1 MMRTG
6 TLRVALILFA
16 LLTLAAA
23 PALSDQN
30 SGVLRATLKNG
41 LRVVIVR
48 NTLAPVV
55 TTEINYLVGADETP
69 EGFPGMAHATEHMMF
84 RGSSGLS
91 ADQLAGITAAMG
103 GNFSADT
110 QQTITQ
116 YSFTVPSDNLSI
128 ALHMEAIRMQSLLAD
143 EKLWDQERG
152 AIEQEVAQ
160 DLSNPTYVFYT
171 KLLERMFAGTPYAHD
186 PLGTR
191 PSFDKTT
198 GAMLRDFHTTWYVPN
213 NAILVISGDVEPEK
227 ALGEVKIFF
236 EDIPSRPLPHR
247 PEVSLQPMKPDTIR
261 MDTDLPYGLAIV
273 AYRLP
278 GFDSPDYAAS
288 QILADV
294 LTNQRGDL
302 YALVPAGKALDT
314 DFSLNTLPKAASAYA
329 MVVFPPGGDG
339 PALIAKTKEII
350 AEYVKKGVPA
360 ELVEAAK
367 YREMAEAEFEKNSV
381 AGMAMEWSQ
390 ALAAEG
396 RTSPQDDVDAIKK
409 VTVEDVNR
417 VARTY
422 LVNDTAIEALLTPQP
437 SGKPVSSKGFGGEES
452 FIPKNTKP
460 APLPGWAKK
469 VEEPPVLPVSNVKPA
484 DMRLPNNMRLI
495 VEPVEASTTVSIYGK
510 IKNNPGM
517 QEPSGKDGVSIVLDS
532 LFAYGTSALDRLA
545 LRKAFDDIGA
555 DASVG
560 ASFSILVTSDH
571 FDRGAQ
577 LLAENLL
584 HPALPETAFSVVQ
597 DETKGMLAGKLQ
609 SPDYIR
615 KHTLRKE
622 LYPSGDPFLRQ
633 ATPETVGS
641 LTLGDVKNYYNKN
654 YRPDL
659 TTIVVIGKVT
669 PEEAKAVI
677 EKYFGGWKN
686 EGPKPL
692 TENPPVPRNKPS
704 SAVVPD
710 TSRVQDNVVLAET
723 LGITRSHPDYYKLE
737 VGNHVLSG
745 AFYATRLYHDLREQA
760 GLVYSV
766 ESFLQA
772 GKTRSLFGVFY
783 ACDPPNVDKARTMVQ
798 RNLRLMQTKPVSFA
812 ELRRAKTLLIR
823 QIPLSESS
831 VGNIASGL
839 IERAVEGL
847 PLDEPLLAARQYL
860 KITAKEVREAFARW
874 IRPRGFAQVIQG
886 PGRQ

>member
-1 MMRTG
+1 MRTF

-16 LLTLAAA
+16 LVTLTAA
-23 PALSDQN
+23 PARSAQD

-55 TTEINYLVGADETP
+55 TTVMNYMVGADETP

-91 ADQLAGITAAMG
+91 ADQLAGIIAAMG
-103 GNFSADT
+103 GDFSADT

-116 YSFTVPSDNLSI
+116 YSFTVPSDDLSI
-128 ALHMEAIRMQSLLAD
+128 ALHIGAIRMQSLLAE

-171 KLLERMFAGTPYAHD
+171 KLLERMFAGTPYSHD

-198 GAMLRDFHTTWYVPN
+198 GAMLREFHTAWYVPN
-213 NAILVISGDVEPEK
+213 NAILVISGDVDPEK
-227 ALGEVKIFF
+227 ALGEVKMFF
-236 EDIPSRPLPHR
+236 EAIPSQPLPHR
-247 PEVSLQPMKPDTIR
+247 PEVRLQPMKPDTIS
-261 MDTDLPYGLAIV
+261 MDTDLPYGLAMV

-294 LTNQRGDL
+294 LASQRGNL
-302 YALVPAGKALDT
+302 YALVPEGKALDT

-329 MVVFPPGGDG
+329 VIVFPPGGDG
-339 PALIAKTKEII
+339 PALIRKTKEII
-350 AEYVKKGVPA
+350 AGYVKTGLPP

-367 YREMAEAEFEKNSV
+367 YKEVAAAEFQKNSI
-381 AGMAMEWSQ
+381 AGLAMEWSQ
-390 ALAAEG
+390 ALGAEG
-396 RTSPQDDVDAIKK
+396 RTSPEDDIKAIKK
-409 VTVEDVNR
+409 VTVDDVNR

-422 LVNDTAIEALLTPQP
+422 LVNDSAIEALLTPQP

-452 FIPKNTKP
+452 FIPKHTKP
-460 APLPGWAKK
+460 VILPAWAKK
-469 VEEPPVLPVSNVKPA
+469 VEEPPVVPVSNIKPA
-484 DMRLPNNMRLI
+484 DLRLPNNLRLI
-495 VEPVEASTTVSIYGK
+495 VQPVRASTTVSIYGK

-517 QEPSGKDGVSIVLDS
+517 QEPAGKDGVTTVLDS
-532 LFAYGTSALDRLA
+532 LFTYGTSTLDRLA

-560 ASFSILVTSDH
+560 SSFSLQVTSDH

-577 LLAENLL
+577 LVADDLL
-584 HPALPETAFSVVQ
+584 HPALPETAFTVVQ
-597 DETKGMLAGKLQ
+597 EETKGMLAGKLQ

-622 LYPSGDPFLRQ
+622 LYPAGDPSLRQ

-641 LTLGDVKNYYNKN
+641 LTLENVKNYYNKN

-669 PEEAKAVI
+669 PEEAKSVI
-677 EKYFGGWKN
+677 QKYFGGWKN
-686 EGPKPL
+686 EGPKPD
-692 TENPPVPRNKPS
+692 TEDPPVPRNRPA
-704 SAVVPD
+704 SAMVPD
-710 TSRVQDNVVLAET
+710 TSRVQDQVILAET

-766 ESFLQA
+766 ESFIDA
-772 GKTRSLFGVFY
+772 MKTRALFGVFY
-783 ACDPPNVDKARTMVQ
+783 ACDPPNVEKARAMVQ
-798 RNLRLMQTKPVSFA
+798 HNLRLMQTKPVTLA
-812 ELRRAKTLLIR
+812 ELQRAKTLLIR

-839 IERAVEGL
+839 IERSMEGL

-860 KITAKEVREAFARW
+860 QITAKEVRAAFARW
-874 IRPRGFAQVIQG
+874 IRPKDFAQVIQG
-886 PGRQ
+886 PVKQ

>member
-1 MMRTG
+1 MRTF
-6 TLRVALILFA
+6 TLRVALTLLA

-23 PALSDQN
+23 PALSGQD
-30 SGVLRATLKNG
+30 SVVFRATLKNG

-55 TTEINYLVGADETP
+55 TTEINYLAGANETP

-91 ADQLAGITAAMG
+91 ADQLSGIIAAMG
-103 GNFSADT
+103 GDFGADT
-110 QQTITQ
+110 QQTLTQ
-116 YSFTVPSDNLSI
+116 YYFTVPSDNLSI
-128 ALHMEAIRMQSLLAD
+128 ALHMEAIRMQSLLA
-143 EKLWDQERG
+143 EQKLWDQERG

-198 GAMLRDFHTTWYVPN
+198 GAMLRDFHAAWYVPN
-213 NAILVISGDVEPEK
+213 NAILIITGDVEPEK
-227 ALGEVKIFF
+227 ALGEVRTFF
-236 EDIPSRPLPHR
+236 EEIPSRPLPHR
-247 PEVSLQPMKPDTIR
+247 PEVRLQPMKPDTIT
-261 MDTDLPYGLAIV
+261 MNTDLPYGLAIV

-288 QILADV
+288 RILAEV
-294 LTNQRGDL
+294 LSSQRGDL
-302 YALVPAGKALDT
+302 YALVPEGKALDAE
-314 DFSLNTLPKAASAYA
+314 FSMNPLPKAASAYA
-329 MVVFPPGGDG
+329 MMVFPPGGDG
-339 PALIAKTKEII
+339 AALIRKAKEII
-350 AEYVKKGVPA
+350 AGYVKNGVSA

-367 YREMAEAEFEKNSV
+367 HREAAEAEFQKNSI
-381 AGMAMEWSQ
+381 AGLAMEWSQ

-396 RTSPQDDVDAIKK
+396 RTSPEDDVEAIKK

-452 FIPKNTKP
+452 FIPKHTKP
-460 APLPGWAKK
+460 VSLPGWAKK
-469 VEEPPVLPVSNVKPA
+469 VEEPPVITVSNVKPA
-484 DMRLPNNMRLI
+484 DIRLPNGLRLI
-495 VEPVEASTTVSIYGK
+495 VQPVASSTTVSIYGK

-517 QEPSGKDGVSIVLDS
+517 QEPIGKDGVSIVLDS
-532 LFAYGTSALDRLA
+532 LFSYGTSTLDRLA

-560 ASFSILVTSDH
+560 SSFSLLATKDH
-571 FDRGAQ
+571 FEMGAQ
-577 LLAENLL
+577 LVADNLL
-584 HPALPETAFSVVQ
+584 QPALPETAFTVVQ
-597 DETKGMLAGKLQ
+597 EETKGMLAGKLQ
-609 SPDYIR
+609 SPDYLS
-615 KHTLRKE
+615 KHTLRKG
-622 LYPSGDPFLRQ
+622 LYPAGDPFLRQ

-641 LTLGDVKNYYNKN
+641 LTLEDVKNYYKNN

-669 PEEAKAVI
+669 PQEAKAVI
-677 EKYFGGWKN
+677 EKYFGGWKS
-686 EGPKPL
+686 EGPKPV
-692 TENPPVPRNKPS
+692 TEDPPVPRNRPS

-710 TSRVQDNVVLAET
+710 ASRVQDKVVLAET

-766 ESFLQA
+766 ESFLDA
-772 GKTRSLFGVFY
+772 RKTRALFGVFY
-783 ACDPPNVDKARTMVQ
+783 ACDPPNVDKARAMVQ
-798 RNLRLMQTKPVSFA
+798 HNLRLMQTKPVSFT
-812 ELRRAKTLLIR
+812 ELQRAKTLLIR
-823 QIPLSESS
+823 EIPLSESS
-831 VGNIASGL
+831 MGNIATAL
-839 IERAVEGL
+839 IGRSMEGL

-860 KITAKEVREAFARW
+860 KITAKEIRKAFARW
-874 IRPRGFAQVIQG
+874 IRPKGFSQIIQG
-886 PGRQ
+886 PVTQ

>member
-1 MMRTG
+1 MRNI
-6 TLRVALILFA
+6 TLRVALILFS
-16 LLTLAAA
+16 LLILAAA
-23 PALSDQN
+23 PAHSNQD

-91 ADQLAGITAAMG
+91 AGQLASITAAMG
-103 GNFSADT
+103 GDFSADT

-116 YSFTVPSDNLSI
+116 YAFTVPSDNLSI
-128 ALHMEAIRMQSLLAD
+128 ALHMEAIRMQNLLAD

-160 DLSNPTYVFYT
+160 DLSNPTYIFYT
-171 KLLERMFAGTPYAHD
+171 KLLQRMFAGTPYSHD

-198 GAMLRDFHTTWYVPN
+198 DAMLRDFHTAWYVPN

-227 ALGEVKIFF
+227 ALDEVKMFF
-236 EDIPSRPLPHR
+236 EAIPSRPLPRR
-247 PEVSLQPMKPDTIR
+247 PEISLQPMKPDTIT
-261 MDTDLPYGLAIV
+261 MDTDLPYGLAMV

-278 GFDSPDYAAS
+278 GFDSPDFAAS

-294 LTNQRGDL
+294 LASQRGDL
-302 YALVPAGKALDT
+302 YALVPQGKALET

-329 MVVFPPGGDG
+329 VIVFPPGSDG
-339 PALIAKTKEII
+339 PALIRKAKEII
-350 AEYVKKGVPA
+350 AGYVKNGVPS

-367 YREMAEAEFEKNSV
+367 YKEEAEAEFQKNSI
-381 AGMAMEWSQ
+381 AGLAVEWSQ

-396 RTSPQDDVDAIKK
+396 RTSPEDDIKAIKK

-452 FIPKNTKP
+452 FIPKHTKP
-460 APLPGWAKK
+460 VRLPEWAKK
-469 VEEPPVLPVSNVKPA
+469 VEETPVIPVSNVKPE
-484 DMRLPNNMRLI
+484 DIRLPNNLRLI
-495 VEPVEASTTVSIYGK
+495 VQPVETSETVSIYGK
-510 IKNNPGM
+510 IKNNPGV
-517 QEPSGKDGVSIVLDS
+517 QEPAGKDGVTTVLDS
-532 LFAYGTSALDRLA
+532 LFTYGTSTLDRLE
-545 LRKAFDDIGA
+545 LRKALDDIGA

-560 ASFSILVTSDH
+560 SSYSLQVTSDH
-571 FDRGAQ
+571 FDRGVQ
-577 LLAENLL
+577 LVADNLL
-584 HPALPETAFSVVQ
+584 HPALPDKAFKVVQ
-597 DETKGMLAGKLQ
+597 EETKGALAGKLQ

-622 LYPSGDPFLRQ
+622 LYPAGDPFLRQ

-641 LTLGDVKNYYNKN
+641 LTLEDVKNYYNKN

-659 TTIVVIGKVT
+659 TTIVVIGKIT
-669 PEEAKAVI
+669 PEKAKSVI
-677 EKYFGGWKN
+677 EKYFGGWKS
-686 EGPKPL
+686 EGPKPA
-692 TENPPVPRNKPS
+692 TEDPPVPRNRPS

-710 TSRVQDNVVLAET
+710 TSRVQDEVILAET
-723 LGITRSHPDYYKLE
+723 MGITRSHPDYYKLE

-766 ESFLQA
+766 ESFIDA
-772 GKTRSLFGVFY
+772 RKTRSLFGVFY
-783 ACDPPNVDKARTMVQ
+783 ACDPPNVEKARAIVKH
-798 RNLRLMQTKPVSFA
+798 NLRLMQTKPVTLE
-812 ELRRAKTLLIR
+812 ELQRAKTLLIR

-839 IERAVEGL
+839 IARSMEGL

-860 KITAKEVREAFARW
+860 KITAKEVRAAFARW
-874 IRPRGFAQVIQG
+874 IRPNGFARVIQG
-886 PGRQ
+886 PVSQ